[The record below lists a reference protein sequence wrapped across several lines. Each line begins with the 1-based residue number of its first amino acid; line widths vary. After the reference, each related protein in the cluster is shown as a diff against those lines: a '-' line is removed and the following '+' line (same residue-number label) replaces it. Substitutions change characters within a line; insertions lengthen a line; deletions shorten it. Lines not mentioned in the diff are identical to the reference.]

1 MKIDLKKIGLF
12 LGPALFVFILFL
24 PPPPALSADAW
35 KVVAMAAFMLIWW
48 VTEAVP
54 IPVTAI
60 LPIIIIPFFG
70 IEGLDI
76 KAAAAPYANP
86 IVFLFMGGF
95 MIAVAMERWRLHR
108 RIALNIV
115 KLTGTNANGIILG
128 FMIAT
133 ASISMWIS
141 NTATTVMMLPI
152 ALSVIDLLTEN
163 PEQRTE
169 NKGMKNFSVSMMLG
183 IAYSANIGG
192 TATIIGTPPTVVFAG
207 FMEETYD
214 YTVSFANWMMLG
226 LPFAVLMIFLAYWVI
241 TRFLF
246 PNRLG
251 EFEGAREVILNELSK
266 LGKMQTGERR
276 TLFIFGGT
284 ALFWI
289 LRNQI
294 NQLVGLVLPT
304 LQFSDTSIALIATVL
319 LFIIPIDYKK
329 GKFVLEWKDTEKLPW
344 GILLLFGGGLS
355 LAAALNETG
364 IIDMIGE
371 QFTGTQNVGLF
382 VILGLTAVSLFLTE
396 IMSNLA
402 LVVVFLPVVGGV
414 AVGMGIDPLLMC
426 IPVTLAASCAFM
438 LPMSTPPNAIVFASG
453 YLRIPQMVRAGVI
466 LNMVAILLIAL
477 VAQYLLPS
485 IFGIS

>member
-1 MKIDLKKIGLF
+1 MKVDLKKFGLF
-12 LGPALFVFILFL
+12 LAPILFVLILII

-35 KVVAMAAFMLIWW
+35 KVVAMATFMLIWW

-60 LPIIIIPFFG
+60 LPIIILPFFG

-76 KAAAAPYANP
+76 RAAAAPYANP

-128 FMIAT
+128 FMIST
-133 ASISMWIS
+133 AAISMWIS

-163 PEQRTE
+163 PDQLSK

-207 FMEETYD
+207 FMKETYD
-214 YTVSFANWMMLG
+214 YTVSFANWMLLG
-226 LPFAVLMIFLAYWVI
+226 LPFAVLMIFLTYWVI

-251 EFEGAREVILNELSK
+251 EFKGAQEVISSELSK
-266 LGKMQTGERR
+266 LGKMKVGERR
-276 TLFIFGGT
+276 TLFVFAGT

-294 NQLVGLVLPT
+294 NKLVGIFLPT
-304 LQFSDTSIALIATVL
+304 LQFDDTSIALIATVL
-319 LFIIPIDYKK
+319 LFVIPIDFRK
-329 GKFVLEWKDTEKLPW
+329 GKYILEWKDTEKLPW

-355 LAAALNETG
+355 LAGALNETG
-364 IIDMIGE
+364 IIDMIGK
-371 QFTGTQNVGLF
+371 QFSSTQNVGLL
-382 VILGLTAVSLFLTE
+382 VMLGLTAVSLFLTE
-396 IMSNLA
+396 MISNLA
-402 LVVVFLPVVGGV
+402 LVVVFLPVVGGI
-414 AVGMGIDPLLMC
+414 AVGMGVDPLLMC

-453 YLRIPQMVRAGVI
+453 YLRIPQMVRAGII
-466 LNMVAILLIAL
+466 LNILAIVLIAL

-485 IFGIS
+485 IFGI